1 MTLVVLLSKDIS
13 RCCGSS
19 DFFFFFCKNQIIFL
33 FGEHILPYLICL
45 SLENLFYES
54 EHREVS
60 LQALLS
66 LSK

>member
-19 DFFFFFCKNQIIFL
+19 DFSFFCKNQIIFL
-33 FGEHILPYLICL
+33 FGEHILPYFICL

-54 EHREVS
+54 EHCEVS

>member
-19 DFFFFFCKNQIIFL
+19 DFFFFCKNQIIFL
-33 FGEHILPYLICL
+33 FGEHILPYFICL

-54 EHREVS
+54 EHCEVS

>member
-33 FGEHILPYLICL
+33 FGEHILPYFICL